1 MMSSAVH
8 SENRVASP
16 NSQSVKMW
24 VAAGLWIIV
33 IVIESSNLFS
43 SEHTGHWLY
52 PIFHF
57 LTGVT
62 ALHFEVWHTYIR
74 KTGHFVGYFVLS
86 CLLFR
91 AWKATLPQTAAW
103 ALRWAGIALFMT
115 AFVASMDEWHQTYLP
130 SRTGSLHDVFLDSFA
145 ALVAQLVIMAWL
157 RGRAARGFAAAA

>member
-1 MMSSAVH
+1 MTSSAVH
-8 SENRVASP
+8 SENQVART
-16 NSQSVKMW
+16 NSRIVKMW
-24 VAAGLWIIV
+24 VAAGLWMALIV
-33 IVIESSNLFS
+33 LESSNLFS

-52 PIFHF
+52 PVFHF

-62 ALHFEVWHTYIR
+62 ALHFEVWNTYIR

-91 AWKATLPQTAAW
+91 AWKATLPRAAAW
-103 ALRWAGIALFMT
+103 ALRWAGIAFFMT

-157 RGRAARGFAAAA
+157 RGRASRGFAAAA